1 MKLSEKIDGRIRRQ
15 GWFRVGGV
23 LILAIALASVQAPA
37 QQLATPLATAGESVI
52 APELAQAHPV
62 IAQYHWS
69 KLPNHAGKPKYGGTL
84 HLDLRNEPTNWDPFT
99 GNTGTLGWGSIDAAQ
114 AIGCS
119 DVRIMLAHILPNI
132 VAPVI
137 VLASVLFGNAIIIEA
152 SLSFLGLGTPPPTP
166 SWGAMLSGAG
176 RQFMERVPTLALFPG
191 LAISIAVLAFNL
203 FGDLLRDILDP
214 RLRSG
219 SA

>member
-69 KLPNHAGKPKYGGTL
+69 KLPNHAGKHNYGHHGHCHREYPSAGTRSAGCRL
-84 HLDLRNEPTNWDPFT
+84 VGREGHLYRCRT
-99 GNTGTLGWGSIDAAQ
+99 GN
-114 AIGCS
+114 
-119 DVRIMLAHILPNI
+119 
-132 VAPVI
+132 
-137 VLASVLFGNAIIIEA
+137 
-152 SLSFLGLGTPPPTP
+152 
-166 SWGAMLSGAG
+166 
-176 RQFMERVPTLALFPG
+176 
-191 LAISIAVLAFNL
+191 
-203 FGDLLRDILDP
+203 
-214 RLRSG
+214 RL
-219 SA
+219 